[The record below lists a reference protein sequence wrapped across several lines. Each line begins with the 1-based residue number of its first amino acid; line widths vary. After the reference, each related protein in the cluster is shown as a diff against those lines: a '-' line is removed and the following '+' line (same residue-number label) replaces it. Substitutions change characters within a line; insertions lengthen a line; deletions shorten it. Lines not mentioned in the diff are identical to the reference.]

1 MKVLSSV
8 IHTKL
13 LVAILAGVVSI
24 GGFQVWQYNQAQYAK
39 FISDSKINCGVD
51 IELGEDAVPANAQTN
66 QNQSFLTQ
74 FQQIYSSLQTYISNY
89 QKEFTKSLGKLSAEL
104 TQAIESSVGDLGI
117 PDPLKA
123 GKNIEK
129 VIQKQEG
136 ALLILDPRIQ
146 ADNAIK
152 DWNQQYTRGQSESV
166 LGVEG
171 QRVQSQEAAITN
183 DATAQSSENA
193 AAAQQDV
200 ITQDILKK
208 VAIQNLQNVVI
219 AKSIHSE
226 AQEQSRS
233 LAVANINLA
242 DISDRLD
249 EQAAAKDQ
257 ESNAATRQIIQSAAA
272 NDSFW
277 KNQ

>member
-1 MKVLSSV
+1 MNS
-8 IHTKL
+8 
-13 LVAILAGVVSI
+13 GVVI
-24 GGFQVWQYNQAQYAK
+24 L
-39 FISDSKINCGVD
+39 ISFSS
-51 IELGEDAVPANAQTN
+51 LPANAQGQEN
-66 QNQSFLTQ
+66 SQSFLTQ
-74 FQQIYSSLQTYISNY
+74 FQQIYSSLQTYINNY
-89 QKEFTKSLGKLSAEL
+89 QKEFTKSLGKLEAEL
-104 TQAIESSVGDLGI
+104 NQAIESSVGDLGI

-129 VIQKQEG
+129 VIQRQEG
-136 ALLILDPRIQ
+136 ALLVLDPRIQ
-146 ADNAIK
+146 ADNAIR

-171 QRVQSQEAAITN
+171 QRVQLQSAAITN

-193 AAAQQDV
+193 NAAQQDV
-200 ITQDILKK
+200 VTQDILKK
-208 VAIQNLQNVVI
+208 VAIQNLQSVVI
-219 AKSIHSE
+219 AKYIHAE
-226 AQEQSRS
+226 AQKQSRS

-242 DISDRLD
+242 DISSRMD

>member
-1 MKVLSSV
+1 VILISFSS
-8 IHTKL
+8 L
-13 LVAILAGVVSI
+13 R
-24 GGFQVWQYNQAQYAK
+24 
-39 FISDSKINCGVD
+39 
-51 IELGEDAVPANAQTN
+51 ANAQTN

-226 AQEQSRS
+226 AQKQSRS

>member
-1 MKVLSSV
+1 MILISFSS
-8 IHTKL
+8 L
-13 LVAILAGVVSI
+13 R
-24 GGFQVWQYNQAQYAK
+24 
-39 FISDSKINCGVD
+39 
-51 IELGEDAVPANAQTN
+51 ANAQTN

-226 AQEQSRS
+226 AQKQSRS

-242 DISDRLD
+242 DISNRLD

>member
-1 MKVLSSV
+1 LNTNRLIV
-8 IHTKL
+8 IS
-13 LVAILAGVVSI
+13 GVVILTS
-24 GGFQVWQYNQAQYAK
+24 F
-39 FISDSKINCGVD
+39 SS
-51 IELGEDAVPANAQTN
+51 LPATAQTN
-66 QNQSFLTQ
+66 QNQSILTQ
-74 FQQIYSSLQTYISNY
+74 FQQIYSSLQTYISKY
-89 QKEFTKSLGKLSAEL
+89 QEEFTKSLGKLSAEL

-208 VAIQNLQNVVI
+208 VAIQNLQSVVI

-226 AQEQSRS
+226 AQKQSRS

-242 DISDRLD
+242 DISSRMD

>member
-1 MKVLSSV
+1 LISFSS
-8 IHTKL
+8 L
-13 LVAILAGVVSI
+13 R
-24 GGFQVWQYNQAQYAK
+24 
-39 FISDSKINCGVD
+39 
-51 IELGEDAVPANAQTN
+51 ANAQAS

-74 FQQIYSSLQTYISNY
+74 FQQIYSSLQTYVSNY
-89 QKEFTKSLGKLSAEL
+89 QKEFTKSLGKLEAEL

-136 ALLILDPRIQ
+136 DLLILDPRIQ

-152 DWNQQYTRGQSESV
+152 EWNQQYTRGQSESV
-166 LGVEG
+166 LGAEG
-171 QRVQSQEAAITN
+171 QRVQSQSAAITN
-183 DATAQSSENA
+183 DATAQSSKNA

-208 VAIQNLQNVVI
+208 VAIQNLQSVVI

-226 AQEQSRS
+226 AQKQSRS
-233 LAVANINLA
+233 LAAANINLA
-242 DISDRLD
+242 DISSRMD
-249 EQAAAKDQ
+249 EQAAVKDQ
-257 ESNAATRQIIQSAAA
+257 ESNAATRQIIQSAAVT
-272 NDSFW
+272 DSFW

>member
-1 MKVLSSV
+1 MLDTNRLIAISGA
-8 IHTKL
+8 
-13 LVAILAGVVSI
+13 AIL
-24 GGFQVWQYNQAQYAK
+24 
-39 FISDSKINCGVD
+39 ISFSS
-51 IELGEDAVPANAQTN
+51 LPANAQAS

-89 QKEFTKSLGKLSAEL
+89 QKEFTKSLGKLEAEL

-193 AAAQQDV
+193 AAAQDDV

-208 VAIQNLQNVVI
+208 VAIQNLQSVVI
-219 AKSIHSE
+219 AKSIHAE
-226 AQEQSRS
+226 AQKQSRS
-233 LAVANINLA
+233 LAVTNINLA
-242 DISDRLD
+242 DISSRMD

-257 ESNAATRQIIQSAAA
+257 ESSAATRQIIQSAAA

>member
-1 MKVLSSV
+1 MNTNRLIAYSGA
-8 IHTKL
+8 
-13 LVAILAGVVSI
+13 AIL
-24 GGFQVWQYNQAQYAK
+24 
-39 FISDSKINCGVD
+39 ISFSS
-51 IELGEDAVPANAQTN
+51 LPANAQAN

-89 QKEFTKSLGKLSAEL
+89 QKEFTKSLGKLEAEL
-104 TQAIESSVGDLGI
+104 NQAIESSVGDLGI

-129 VIQKQEG
+129 VIEKQQG
-136 ALLILDPRIQ
+136 TLLTLDPRIQ

-152 DWNQQYTRGQSESV
+152 DWNQQYTRGQAESV

-208 VAIQNLQNVVI
+208 VAIQNLQSVVI

-226 AQEQSRS
+226 AQKQSRS

-242 DISDRLD
+242 DISGRLD

-257 ESNAATRQIIQSAAA
+257 ESNAATRQIIQSAAVT
-272 NDSFW
+272 DSFW

>member
-1 MKVLSSV
+1 MLDTNRLIV
-8 IHTKL
+8 IS
-13 LVAILAGVVSI
+13 GVVILTS
-24 GGFQVWQYNQAQYAK
+24 F
-39 FISDSKINCGVD
+39 SS
-51 IELGEDAVPANAQTN
+51 LPANAQTN

-89 QKEFTKSLGKLSAEL
+89 QKEFTKSLGKLEAEL
-104 TQAIESSVGDLGI
+104 NQAIESSVGDLGI

-146 ADNAIK
+146 AENAIK
-152 DWNQQYTRGQSESV
+152 EWNQQYTRGQAQSV

-193 AAAQQDV
+193 AAAQDDV

-208 VAIQNLQNVVI
+208 VAIQNLQSVVI
-219 AKSIHSE
+219 AKSIHAE
-226 AQEQSRS
+226 AQKQSRS
-233 LAVANINLA
+233 LAVTNINLA
-242 DISDRLD
+242 DISSRMD
-249 EQAAAKDQ
+249 EQAAAKEQ
-257 ESNAATRQIIQSAAA
+257 ESSAATHQIIQSAAA
-272 NDSFW
+272 NNSFW

>member
-1 MKVLSSV
+1 MTSFSS
-8 IHTKL
+8 L
-13 LVAILAGVVSI
+13 
-24 GGFQVWQYNQAQYAK
+24 
-39 FISDSKINCGVD
+39 
-51 IELGEDAVPANAQTN
+51 PATAQTN

-89 QKEFTKSLGKLSAEL
+89 QKEFTRSLGKLEAEL
-104 TQAIESSVGDLGI
+104 NQAIESSIGDLGI

-136 ALLILDPRIQ
+136 NLLTLDPRIQ
-146 ADNAIK
+146 AENAVK
-152 DWNQQYTRGQSESV
+152 DWNQQYTLGQSESV

-171 QRVQSQEAAITN
+171 QRVQSQEAGITN
-183 DATAQSSENA
+183 DATSQSSENA
-193 AAAQQDV
+193 NAAQDDV

-208 VAIQNLQNVVI
+208 VAIQNLQNAVI

-226 AQEQSRS
+226 SQKQSRS
-233 LAVANINLA
+233 LAVTNINLA
-242 DISDRLD
+242 DISSRMD

-257 ESNAATRQIIQSAAA
+257 ESSAATRQIIQSAAA

>member
-1 MKVLSSV
+1 MRS
-8 IHTKL
+8 
-13 LVAILAGVVSI
+13 GVVI
-24 GGFQVWQYNQAQYAK
+24 L
-39 FISDSKINCGVD
+39 ISFSS
-51 IELGEDAVPANAQTN
+51 PANAQTN

-89 QKEFTKSLGKLSAEL
+89 QKEFTKSLGKLEAEL
-104 TQAIESSVGDLGI
+104 NQAIESSIGDLGI

-129 VIQKQEG
+129 VIEKQEG
-136 ALLILDPRIQ
+136 NLLILDSRIQ
-146 ADNAIK
+146 AENAIK
-152 DWNQQYTRGQSESV
+152 EWNQQYTRGQAQSV

-193 AAAQQDV
+193 NAAQDDV

-208 VAIQNLQNVVI
+208 VAIQNLQSVVI

-226 AQEQSRS
+226 SQKQSRS

-242 DISDRLD
+242 DISGRLD
-249 EQAAAKDQ
+249 EQAAAKEQ

>member
-1 MKVLSSV
+1 MNTNRLIAISGA
-8 IHTKL
+8 
-13 LVAILAGVVSI
+13 AIL
-24 GGFQVWQYNQAQYAK
+24 
-39 FISDSKINCGVD
+39 ISFSS
-51 IELGEDAVPANAQTN
+51 LPANAQAS

-89 QKEFTKSLGKLSAEL
+89 QKEFTKSLGKLEAEL

-129 VIQKQEG
+129 VIEKQEG
-136 ALLILDPRIQ
+136 NLLILDPRIQ

-193 AAAQQDV
+193 AAAQEDV

-226 AQEQSRS
+226 AQKQSRS

-242 DISDRLD
+242 DISNRLD

>member
-1 MKVLSSV
+1 VVLISFSS
-8 IHTKL
+8 L
-13 LVAILAGVVSI
+13 R
-24 GGFQVWQYNQAQYAK
+24 
-39 FISDSKINCGVD
+39 
-51 IELGEDAVPANAQTN
+51 ANAQAS

-74 FQQIYSSLQTYISNY
+74 FQQIYSSLQTYVSNY
-89 QKEFTKSLGKLSAEL
+89 QKEFTKSLGKLEAEL

-136 ALLILDPRIQ
+136 DLLILDPRIQ

-152 DWNQQYTRGQSESV
+152 EWNQQYTRGQSESV
-166 LGVEG
+166 LGAEG
-171 QRVQSQEAAITN
+171 QRVQSQSAAITN
-183 DATAQSSENA
+183 DATAQSSKNA

-208 VAIQNLQNVVI
+208 VAIQNLQSVVI

-226 AQEQSRS
+226 AQKQSRS
-233 LAVANINLA
+233 LAAANINLA
-242 DISDRLD
+242 DISSRMD

-257 ESNAATRQIIQSAAA
+257 ESNAATRQIIQSAAVT
-272 NDSFW
+272 DSFW

>member
-1 MKVLSSV
+1 MNTNRLIV
-8 IHTKL
+8 IS
-13 LVAILAGVVSI
+13 GVVI
-24 GGFQVWQYNQAQYAK
+24 L
-39 FISDSKINCGVD
+39 ISFSS
-51 IELGEDAVPANAQTN
+51 LPANAQTN

-136 ALLILDPRIQ
+136 NLLILDPRIQ
-146 ADNAIK
+146 AENAVK

-226 AQEQSRS
+226 AQKQSRS

>member
-1 MKVLSSV
+1 MLDTNRLIV
-8 IHTKL
+8 IS
-13 LVAILAGVVSI
+13 GVVI
-24 GGFQVWQYNQAQYAK
+24 L
-39 FISDSKINCGVD
+39 ISFSS
-51 IELGEDAVPANAQTN
+51 LPANAQTN

-146 ADNAIK
+146 AENAIK
-152 DWNQQYTRGQSESV
+152 EWNQQYTRGQAQSV

-171 QRVQSQEAAITN
+171 QRVQLQEAAITN

-208 VAIQNLQNVVI
+208 VAIQNLQSVVI
-219 AKSIHSE
+219 AKSIHAE
-226 AQEQSRS
+226 AQKQSRS
-233 LAVANINLA
+233 LAVTNINLA
-242 DISDRLD
+242 DISSRMD

>member
-1 MKVLSSV
+1 MKDFNRLIAISGIVGLISFSS
-8 IHTKL
+8 L
-13 LVAILAGVVSI
+13 
-24 GGFQVWQYNQAQYAK
+24 
-39 FISDSKINCGVD
+39 
-51 IELGEDAVPANAQTN
+51 PANAQTN

-89 QKEFTKSLGKLSAEL
+89 QKEFTKSLGKLEAEL

-152 DWNQQYTRGQSESV
+152 DWNQQYTRGQAQSV

-193 AAAQQDV
+193 AAAQDDV
-200 ITQDILKK
+200 ITQEILKK
-208 VAIQNLQNVVI
+208 VAIQNSQSIVVV
-219 AKSIHSE
+219 KSIHTE
-226 AQEQSRS
+226 AQKQSRS

-242 DISDRLD
+242 DISSRMD

-257 ESNAATRQIIQSAAA
+257 ESNAATRQIIQSAAVT
-272 NDSFW
+272 DSFW

>member
-1 MKVLSSV
+1 MNTNRLIAISGA
-8 IHTKL
+8 
-13 LVAILAGVVSI
+13 AIL
-24 GGFQVWQYNQAQYAK
+24 
-39 FISDSKINCGVD
+39 ISFSS
-51 IELGEDAVPANAQTN
+51 LPATAQTN

-89 QKEFTKSLGKLSAEL
+89 QKEFTKSLGKLEAEL
-104 TQAIESSVGDLGI
+104 NQAIESSIGDLGI

-129 VIQKQEG
+129 VIEKQEG
-136 ALLILDPRIQ
+136 NLLILDPRIQ

-193 AAAQQDV
+193 AAAQEDV

-219 AKSIHSE
+219 AGSIHSE
-226 AQEQSRS
+226 AQKQSRS

-242 DISDRLD
+242 DISNRLD

>member
-1 MKVLSSV
+1 MYTNQLIVRS
-8 IHTKL
+8 
-13 LVAILAGVVSI
+13 GVVI
-24 GGFQVWQYNQAQYAK
+24 L
-39 FISDSKINCGVD
+39 ISFSS
-51 IELGEDAVPANAQTN
+51 PANAQTN

-89 QKEFTKSLGKLSAEL
+89 QKEFTKSLGKLEAEL
-104 TQAIESSVGDLGI
+104 NQAIESSIGDLGI

-129 VIQKQEG
+129 VIEKQEG
-136 ALLILDPRIQ
+136 NLLILDSRIQ
-146 ADNAIK
+146 AENAIK
-152 DWNQQYTRGQSESV
+152 EWNQQYTRGQAQSV

-193 AAAQQDV
+193 NAAQDDV

-208 VAIQNLQNVVI
+208 VAIQNLQSVVI

-226 AQEQSRS
+226 SQKQSRS

-242 DISDRLD
+242 DISGRLD
-249 EQAAAKDQ
+249 EQAAAKEQ

>member
-1 MKVLSSV
+1 MLDTNRLIAISGA
-8 IHTKL
+8 
-13 LVAILAGVVSI
+13 AIL
-24 GGFQVWQYNQAQYAK
+24 
-39 FISDSKINCGVD
+39 ISFSS
-51 IELGEDAVPANAQTN
+51 LRANAQSQ
-66 QNQSFLTQ
+66 QNSQSFLTQ
-74 FQQIYSSLQTYISNY
+74 FQQIHSSLQTYISNY

-129 VIQKQEG
+129 VIEKQEG
-136 ALLILDPRIQ
+136 ALLTLDPRIQ

-166 LGVEG
+166 LGAEG
-171 QRVQSQEAAITN
+171 QRVQSQSAAITN

-193 AAAQQDV
+193 NAAQDDV

-208 VAIQNLQNVVI
+208 VAIQNLQSVVI
-219 AKSIHSE
+219 AKSIHAE
-226 AQEQSRS
+226 AQKQSRS
-233 LAVANINLA
+233 LAVTNINLA
-242 DISDRLD
+242 DISSRMD

-257 ESNAATRQIIQSAAA
+257 ESSAATRQIIQSAAA

>member
-1 MKVLSSV
+1 MVLISFSS
-8 IHTKL
+8 L
-13 LVAILAGVVSI
+13 
-24 GGFQVWQYNQAQYAK
+24 
-39 FISDSKINCGVD
+39 
-51 IELGEDAVPANAQTN
+51 PANAQGS

-74 FQQIYSSLQTYISNY
+74 FQQIYTSLQTYVSNY
-89 QKEFTKSLGKLSAEL
+89 QKEFTKSWGKLEAEL

-129 VIQKQEG
+129 VIEKQEG

-152 DWNQQYTRGQSESV
+152 EWNQQYTRGQSESV

-208 VAIQNLQNVVI
+208 VAIQNLQSVVI

-226 AQEQSRS
+226 AQKQSRA
-233 LAVANINLA
+233 LAVTNINLA
-242 DISDRLD
+242 DISSRMD

-257 ESNAATRQIIQSAAA
+257 ESSAATRQIIQSAAVT
-272 NDSFW
+272 DSFW

>member
-1 MKVLSSV
+1 LNTNRLIVISGIVILISFSS
-8 IHTKL
+8 
-13 LVAILAGVVSI
+13 S
-24 GGFQVWQYNQAQYAK
+24 
-39 FISDSKINCGVD
+39 
-51 IELGEDAVPANAQTN
+51 PANAQTQ
-66 QNQSFLTQ
+66 QNSQSFLTQ
-74 FQQIYSSLQTYISNY
+74 FQQIYSSLQTYISSY
-89 QKEFTKSLGKLSAEL
+89 QKEFTKSLGKLEAEL

-129 VIQKQEG
+129 VIEKQEG

-152 DWNQQYTRGQSESV
+152 EWNQQYTRGQSESV
-166 LGVEG
+166 LGLEG

-193 AAAQQDV
+193 AAAQQDI

-208 VAIQNLQNVVI
+208 VAIQNLQSVVI

-226 AQEQSRS
+226 AQKQSRS

-242 DISDRLD
+242 DISGRLD

-257 ESNAATRQIIQSAAA
+257 ESSAATRQIIQSAAV

>member
-1 MKVLSSV
+1 MYTNRL
-8 IHTKL
+8 I
-13 LVAILAGVVSI
+13 AILGAAI
-24 GGFQVWQYNQAQYAK
+24 L
-39 FISDSKINCGVD
+39 ISFSS
-51 IELGEDAVPANAQTN
+51 LPANAQSQ
-66 QNQSFLTQ
+66 QNSQSFLTQ
-74 FQQIYSSLQTYISNY
+74 FQQIYSSLQTYVSNY
-89 QKEFTKSLGKLSAEL
+89 QNEFTKNLGKLEAEL

-129 VIQKQEG
+129 VIEKQEG
-136 ALLILDPRIQ
+136 NLLTLDPRIQ
-146 ADNAIK
+146 ADNAVK

-171 QRVQSQEAAITN
+171 QKVQSQEAAITN

-208 VAIQNLQNVVI
+208 VAIQNLQSVVI

-226 AQEQSRS
+226 AQKQSRS
-233 LAVANINLA
+233 LAAANINLA
-242 DISDRLD
+242 DISSRMD
-249 EQAAAKDQ
+249 EQAAVKDQ
-257 ESNAATRQIIQSAAA
+257 ESSAATRQIIQSAAVT
-272 NDSFW
+272 DSFW

>member
-1 MKVLSSV
+1 MLDTNRLIAISGA
-8 IHTKL
+8 
-13 LVAILAGVVSI
+13 AIL
-24 GGFQVWQYNQAQYAK
+24 
-39 FISDSKINCGVD
+39 ISFSS
-51 IELGEDAVPANAQTN
+51 LPANAQAS

-89 QKEFTKSLGKLSAEL
+89 QKEFTKSLGKLEAEL

-166 LGVEG
+166 LGIEG
-171 QRVQSQEAAITN
+171 QRVQSQEA
-183 DATAQSSENA
+183 S
-193 AAAQQDV
+193 
-200 ITQDILKK
+200 
-208 VAIQNLQNVVI
+208 
-219 AKSIHSE
+219 
-226 AQEQSRS
+226 
-233 LAVANINLA
+233 
-242 DISDRLD
+242 
-249 EQAAAKDQ
+249 
-257 ESNAATRQIIQSAAA
+257 
-272 NDSFW
+272 
-277 KNQ
+277 

>member
-1 MKVLSSV
+1 MNTNRLIV
-8 IHTKL
+8 IS
-13 LVAILAGVVSI
+13 GVVI
-24 GGFQVWQYNQAQYAK
+24 L
-39 FISDSKINCGVD
+39 ISFSS
-51 IELGEDAVPANAQTN
+51 LPANAQTN

-226 AQEQSRS
+226 AQKQSRS

>member
-1 MKVLSSV
+1 MILTSFSS
-8 IHTKL
+8 L
-13 LVAILAGVVSI
+13 
-24 GGFQVWQYNQAQYAK
+24 
-39 FISDSKINCGVD
+39 
-51 IELGEDAVPANAQTN
+51 PATAQTN

-89 QKEFTKSLGKLSAEL
+89 QKEFTRSLGKLEAEL
-104 TQAIESSVGDLGI
+104 NQAIESSIGDLGI

-136 ALLILDPRIQ
+136 NLLTLDPRIQ
-146 ADNAIK
+146 AENAVK
-152 DWNQQYTRGQSESV
+152 DWNQQYTLGQSESV

-171 QRVQSQEAAITN
+171 QRVQSQEAGITN
-183 DATAQSSENA
+183 DATSQSSENA
-193 AAAQQDV
+193 NAAQDDV

-208 VAIQNLQNVVI
+208 VAIQNLQNAVI

-226 AQEQSRS
+226 SQKQSRS
-233 LAVANINLA
+233 LAVTNINLA
-242 DISDRLD
+242 DISSRMD

-257 ESNAATRQIIQSAAA
+257 ESSAATRQIIQSAAA

>member
-1 MKVLSSV
+1 MNTNPLIAISGA
-8 IHTKL
+8 
-13 LVAILAGVVSI
+13 AIL
-24 GGFQVWQYNQAQYAK
+24 
-39 FISDSKINCGVD
+39 ISFSS
-51 IELGEDAVPANAQTN
+51 LPANAQAS

-89 QKEFTKSLGKLSAEL
+89 QKEFTKSLGKLEAEL
-104 TQAIESSVGDLGI
+104 NQAIESSVGDLGI

-193 AAAQQDV
+193 AAAQDDV

-208 VAIQNLQNVVI
+208 VAIQNLQSVVI
-219 AKSIHSE
+219 AKSIHAE
-226 AQEQSRS
+226 AQKQSRS
-233 LAVANINLA
+233 LAVTNINLA
-242 DISDRLD
+242 DISSRMD

>member
-1 MKVLSSV
+1 MILISFSS
-8 IHTKL
+8 L
-13 LVAILAGVVSI
+13 
-24 GGFQVWQYNQAQYAK
+24 
-39 FISDSKINCGVD
+39 
-51 IELGEDAVPANAQTN
+51 PANAQTN

-89 QKEFTKSLGKLSAEL
+89 QKEFTKSLGKLEAEL

-193 AAAQQDV
+193 AAAQQDI

-226 AQEQSRS
+226 AQKQSRS

-242 DISDRLD
+242 DISSRLD

>member
-1 MKVLSSV
+1 
-8 IHTKL
+8 
-13 LVAILAGVVSI
+13 
-24 GGFQVWQYNQAQYAK
+24 
-39 FISDSKINCGVD
+39 
-51 IELGEDAVPANAQTN
+51 
-66 QNQSFLTQ
+66 
-74 FQQIYSSLQTYISNY
+74 LQTYVSNY
-89 QKEFTKSLGKLSAEL
+89 QKEFTKSWGKLSAEL

-152 DWNQQYTRGQSESV
+152 EWNQQYTRGQSESV
-166 LGVEG
+166 LGAEG

-193 AAAQQDV
+193 NAAQYDV
-200 ITQDILKK
+200 VTQDILKK
-208 VAIQNLQNVVI
+208 VAIQNLQSVVI

-226 AQEQSRS
+226 AQKQSRS

-242 DISDRLD
+242 DISGRLD

-257 ESNAATRQIIQSAAA
+257 ESSAATRQIIQSAAVS
-272 NDSFW
+272 DSFW